1 MFTFEKHICSREGGV
16 REGFPEEVMPMMICK
31 GVSQLKQSM
40 GGVWGLSV
48 LSQKNR
54 TPTG

>member
-1 MFTFEKHICSREGGV
+1 MFTFEQHISLREGGV